1 MRFIQETMMFDR
13 LKKHLELKVTE
24 KPEAK
29 EAVVAEKPQ
38 TRKKPAEKPKK
49 AKKPVKEKL
58 AKAEEDAVPQRPPQM
73 RAELNAKEPFIG
85 IEEYSSASEITQ
97 KIEKEIAATKSALG
111 EYLRQIDDKKA
122 VAEKVQKLHEI
133 VAKIANKKETKKNT
147 NQIEVNGL
155 EIFLDATALN
165 ELTALESAV
174 KSHQQR
180 LMALQQTKEALK
192 ALDEVS
198 DTEGIRYLVFQKEGI
213 PEQVLL
219 KIS

>member
-1 MRFIQETMMFDR
+1 MMFDR

-58 AKAEEDAVPQRPPQM
+58 TKAEEDAVPQRPQM

-111 EYLRQIDDKKA
+111 KYLRQLDDKKA

>member
-1 MRFIQETMMFDR
+1 MRFIQETIMFDR

-24 KPEAK
+24 KTEPK
-29 EAVVAEKPQ
+29 EAEVAEETQ

-58 AKAEEDAVPQRPPQM
+58 AKAEEDSVPQRPQM
-73 RAELNAKEPFIG
+73 RAELNVKEPFVG

-111 EYLRQIDDKKA
+111 KYLRQLDDKRA
-122 VAEKVQKLHEI
+122 VAEKVQKLHELF
-133 VAKIANKKETKKNT
+133 AKIANKKETKENT

-165 ELTALESAV
+165 ELTALESVV

-180 LMALQQTKEALK
+180 LMALQQAQEALK

>member
-1 MRFIQETMMFDR
+1 MFDR
-13 LKKHLELKVTE
+13 LKKKLEDAKEPKITEDTKPEEPKVTE
-24 KPEAK
+24 TPQ
-29 EAVVAEKPQ
+29 VAEQPTSKVKR
-38 TRKKPAEKPKK
+38 TKKPA
-49 AKKPVKEKL
+49 KEKT
-58 AKAEEDAVPQRPPQM
+58 AEKTEDTKPQKPPTH
-73 RAELNAKEPFIG
+73 ADLKTKDPFIG
-85 IEEYSSASEITQ
+85 IKEYRSAAEITE
-97 KIEKEIAATKSALG
+97 KIEKEIAETKSSLG
-111 EYLRQIDDKKA
+111 EYLRQLDDKRD
-122 VAEKVQKLHEI
+122 VAEKTKRLHNV
-133 VAKIANKKETKKNT
+133 VAKIANKKEAKENT

-180 LMALQQTKEALK
+180 LMALQQAQEALK

-198 DTEGIRYLVFQKEGI
+198 DTEGIRYLVFQKAGI

>member
-1 MRFIQETMMFDR
+1 MRFIQETKMFDR
-13 LKKHLELKVTE
+13 LKKHLELKAAE
-24 KPEAK
+24 KSEPK
-29 EAVVAEKPQ
+29 EAEVAEEPQ
-38 TRKKPAEKPKK
+38 TRKKPAEKPKR
-49 AKKPVKEKL
+49 ANKPAKEKL
-58 AKAEEDAVPQRPPQM
+58 AKAEDAVPQRPQM
-73 RAELNAKEPFIG
+73 HEDLNAKEPFIG

-97 KIEKEIAATKSALG
+97 KIEKQIAATKSALG
-111 EYLRQIDDKKA
+111 EYLRQLDDKKA
-122 VAEKVQKLHEI
+122 VAEKVQKLHEL

-165 ELTALESAV
+165 ELTALESVV

-180 LMALQQTKEALK
+180 LMALQQAQEALK
-192 ALDEVS
+192 ALDQVS

-219 KIS
+219 KIY

>member
-1 MRFIQETMMFDR
+1 MRFIQETIMFDR

-24 KPEAK
+24 KTEPK
-29 EAVVAEKPQ
+29 EAEVAEETQ

-58 AKAEEDAVPQRPPQM
+58 AKAEEDSVPQRPQM
-73 RAELNAKEPFIG
+73 RAELNVKEPFVG

-111 EYLRQIDDKKA
+111 EYLRQLDDKRA
-122 VAEKVQKLHEI
+122 VAEKVQKLHEL
-133 VAKIANKKETKKNT
+133 VAKIANKKETKENT

-180 LMALQQTKEALK
+180 LMALQQAQEALK